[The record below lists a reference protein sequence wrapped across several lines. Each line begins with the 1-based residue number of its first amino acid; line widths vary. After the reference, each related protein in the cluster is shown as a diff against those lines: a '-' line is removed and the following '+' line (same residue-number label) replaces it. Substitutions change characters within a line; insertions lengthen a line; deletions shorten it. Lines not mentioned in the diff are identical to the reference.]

1 MSQHLGFFLF
11 SAKWVSSHFFEGFA
25 GFQLCHPNEVYDELI
40 NSQLETFTFSS
51 KLKVERPCCRK
62 RKECLNLDI
71 DFSKFNEC
79 ESTRMSLLT
88 KMEDIV
94 HTELEMNLSSRESSK
109 ENIVPEVEIAI
120 KKNKKR
126 KEMSQEEADK
136 ALAIQLSNSER
147 PMSTRRN
154 RKVSYTENSDE

>member
-1 MSQHLGFFLF
+1 
-11 SAKWVSSHFFEGFA
+11 
-25 GFQLCHPNEVYDELI
+25 
-40 NSQLETFTFSS
+40 
-51 KLKVERPCCRK
+51 
-62 RKECLNLDI
+62 
-71 DFSKFNEC
+71 
-79 ESTRMSLLT
+79 
-88 KMEDIV
+88 MEDIV